1 MIFDISAIRRF
12 LPHRYPMLL
21 IDRVLEWEPVTRA
34 VALKNV
40 SINEP
45 FFSGHYP
52 DSPIMP
58 GVLIVEA
65 MAQTGG
71 IAMLTGDESSALPI
85 LAGIDAARFRKLV
98 VPGDQLR
105 LEATVIRGGS
115 RMGKVSV
122 AATVD
127 DGLVAQAQLLFTYM
141 ENPLHS

>member
-1 MIFDISAIRRF
+1 VILDISAIRRF

>member
-1 MIFDISAIRRF
+1 MILDISAIRRF

>member
-1 MIFDISAIRRF
+1 MSLDINAIRRF

-21 IDRVLEWEPVTRA
+21 IDRVVEWEPLSRA

-45 FFSGHYP
+45 YFTGHYP
-52 DSPIMP
+52 TLPIMP

-71 IAMLTGDESSALPI
+71 IAMLSGDEEPLLPI
-85 LAGIDAARFRKLV
+85 LAGIDEARFRKPV

-105 LEATVIRGGS
+105 LEATEIRGGS

-122 AATVD
+122 ISFVD
-127 DGLVAQAQLLFTYM
+127 GHRVAQAHMLFTYM
-141 ENPLHS
+141 DEPSHT

>member
-1 MIFDISAIRRF
+1 MILDISAIRRF

-85 LAGIDAARFRKLV
+85 LTGIDAARFRKLV

>member
-1 MIFDISAIRRF
+1 MLDIGAIRRF

-21 IDRVLEWEPVTRA
+21 IDRVLEWEPGMRA

-45 FFSGHYP
+45 FFTGHYP
-52 DSPIMP
+52 EVPIMP

-71 IAMLTGDESSALPI
+71 IAMLTEDGNSALPI
-85 LAGIDAARFRKLV
+85 LAGIDEARFRKPV

-105 LEATVIRGGS
+105 LEATVVRGGS

-122 AATVD
+122 KATVD
-127 DGLVAQAQLLFTYM
+127 DALVAQAELLFTYM
-141 ENPLHS
+141 EAPPSA